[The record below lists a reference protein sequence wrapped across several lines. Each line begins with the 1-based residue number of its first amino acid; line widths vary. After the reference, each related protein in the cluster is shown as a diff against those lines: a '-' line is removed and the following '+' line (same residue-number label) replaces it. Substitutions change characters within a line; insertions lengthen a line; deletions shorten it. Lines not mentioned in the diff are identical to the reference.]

1 MAATNF
7 NVYFYN
13 FTKKV
18 NSTRTPVN
26 GTEGLLWEVHT
37 CYLRSPSSIIAPV
50 LEMSFNRNQYGGD
63 GGVYNENIGEA
74 VLEYNY
80 AYIPRFN
87 RYYFISNISW
97 DNGMFILEL
106 KCDVLAT
113 YKKAIGNYE
122 CLIMRC
128 ADSDNPMLYDENK
141 YIDGESIKATTYYGD
156 KTICEKDK
164 FVYILGVAMGSLAAT
179 GGMTYIAGDG
189 ETIARFIKEIMLPE
203 NWLKSDGTR
212 LNEEELA
219 NLNPQAALKSVVVVP
234 VKSAGGTVT
243 TLFSFNGYTF
253 ATQIGYAVVVD
264 PIAVSDTS
272 SIVPP
277 VAVVGDSY
285 LNYPPFLECTLYL
298 PFVGAV
304 SLSPYD
310 LAKASDIEVNY
321 EIDVINACITYMVR
335 GSGESG
341 PILGIFTAQ
350 CGGGG
355 GIGSTLSTGAL
366 ANAAIRTSDVQAL
379 SGLATAGV
387 GAGMIA
393 AVVLSGGV
401 ALPAVLA
408 LASGFATMG
417 AGMSQ
422 IGSAYATSI
431 QAGAAQGANKTL
443 ALSSGGSRSITLGV
457 PALVVT
463 TKALT
468 GGHSKTCGNPY
479 CKKDLISKH
488 KGYML
493 IKNASL
499 DINGTCDEMTAVNK
513 YLSTG
518 FYYEEDITAE

>member
-50 LEMSFNRNQYGGD
+50 LEMSFDRNQYGGD

-113 YKKAIGNYE
+113 YRDAIGNYE

-128 ADSDNPMLYDENK
+128 ADDDNPMLYDENK
-141 YIDGESIKATTYYGD
+141 YIDGKSIQATTFYGN

-189 ETIARFIKEIMLPE
+189 DAIARFIKEIMVPE
-203 NWLKSDGTR
+203 NWVKSDGTR

-219 NLNPQAALKSVVVVP
+219 NLNPQAALKSVMVVP
-234 VKSAGGTVT
+234 VKSAGGAVT
-243 TLFSFNGYTF
+243 TVFSFNGYAF
-253 ATQIGYAVVVD
+253 ATTIGYAVVTD

-272 SIVPP
+272 SINSP

-285 LNYPPFLECTLYL
+285 LNYPPFLECILYL
-298 PFVGAV
+298 PFVGGV

-310 LAKASDIEVNY
+310 LAKVPEIQVKY

-335 GSGESG
+335 GSGVEG
-341 PILGIFTAQ
+341 PILGIYTAQ

-417 AGMSQ
+417 AGISQ
-422 IGSAYATSI
+422 LGSAYATSV

-479 CKKDLISKH
+479 CKKDLISNH
-488 KGYML
+488 RGYML

-518 FYYEEDITAE
+518 FYYEEDITEE

>member
-18 NSTRTPVN
+18 NSTRTPVI

-80 AYIPRFN
+80 AHIPRFN

-113 YKKAIGNYE
+113 YKEAIGNYE

-128 ADSDNPMLYDENK
+128 ADGDNPMLYDENK
-141 YIDGESIKATTYYGD
+141 YVDGDSIKATTFYGD
-156 KTICEKDK
+156 KTICEKNK
-164 FVYILGVAMGSLAAT
+164 YIYILGVSMGSLAAT

-189 ETIARFIKEIMLPE
+189 KNIARFIKEIMVPE
-203 NWLKSDGTR
+203 NWLKGDGTR
-212 LNEEELA
+212 LNDEELA
-219 NLNPQAALKSVVVVP
+219 NLNPQAALKSVVAVP
-234 VKSAGGTVT
+234 IKSAGDAVT
-243 TLFSFNGYTF
+243 TVFSFNGYTF
-253 ATQIGYAVVVD
+253 APTIGYSVVAD
-264 PIAVSDTS
+264 PIAVSDTV

-277 VAVVGDSY
+277 VAVVGNSY
-285 LNYPPFLECTLYL
+285 LNYPPFLEYTLYL

-310 LAKASDIEVNY
+310 LAKVANIQIQY
-321 EIDVINACITYMVR
+321 EIDVINACITYAVR
-335 GSGESG
+335 GSGEAG
-341 PILGIFTAQ
+341 PILGIYTAQ

-366 ANAAIRTSDVQAL
+366 ANAAIRTADIQAW

-387 GAGMIA
+387 GAAMIIA
-393 AVVLSGGV
+393 ATFTGGATLPVALAVLSG
-401 ALPAVLA
+401 
-408 LASGFATMG
+408 FG
-417 AGMSQ
+417 AMAGGLTQ
-422 IGSAYATSI
+422 TANAAATSI

-443 ALSSGGSRSITLGV
+443 ALSSGGSRSINLGV

-488 KGYML
+488 RGYMMV
-493 IKNASL
+493 KNASL
-499 DINGTCDEMTAVNK
+499 DINGTCDEMTAVNR

-518 FYYEEDITAE
+518 FYYEEDVTSE